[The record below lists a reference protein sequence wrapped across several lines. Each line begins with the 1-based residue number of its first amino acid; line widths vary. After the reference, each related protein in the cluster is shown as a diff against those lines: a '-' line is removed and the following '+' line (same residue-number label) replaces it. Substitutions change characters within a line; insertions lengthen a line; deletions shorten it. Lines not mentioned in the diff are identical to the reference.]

1 MNSIAKLLDIQ
12 YPIFQG
18 AMAHIARYP
27 LASAVSE
34 AGGLGIIAA
43 GGLSSEELREQIRRT
58 QERTKKPFAVNL
70 MLQMNNI
77 PEQV

>member
-34 AGGLGIIAA
+34 AGGLGIYRCWRVKQRRIANKFV
-43 GGLSSEELREQIRRT
+43 GPKNEQKNRS
-58 QERTKKPFAVNL
+58 P
-70 MLQMNNI
+70 
-77 PEQV
+77 